1 MNFALALSAAGTNAM
16 HALPSRLVGFGRD
29 DTAPDP
35 VRLARRGNRRRLAVF
50 AAVFLVSLLAGE
62 VWNLARPDQFRTESR
77 LRISVPDPGL
87 PGVAGVQPST
97 AQATQLQA
105 LDSRPLLAKV
115 AQAMAAA
122 GQPVPGDDAAAQL
135 QQMLVVEPV
144 KGADVVVLRAI
155 GAQPALLAALLNT
168 LPDVIRGELMANQ
181 ASDADAVL
189 ANAKLE
195 LARLDKT
202 AAASRAQLERYRA
215 RADLLGPRDDAEAVA
230 RNKGLALA
238 LNNAVEKQ
246 ATAEARLRTLGDS
259 AAAGHGVP
267 GRDDPA
273 LVALEG
279 RAGQVREALR
289 QMERVYTPDFMTM
302 DPQARA
308 LRATLAE
315 LQQQLV
321 EQRKASEQ
329 SAVQKAQQ
337 DLATTRANVDRLRSE
352 VAAER
357 PVLRSVS
364 ADYAHAKT
372 LEDDLAQIERA
383 RRDVLERVARLEAD
397 PQRRAPSVAVLEAA
411 PLPTLP
417 FRPDRRLDGLRVLGA
432 SLLLG
437 LFAMGLVEAF
447 NRAPAASPAVTTMVH
462 QPQGWVS
469 VAPGPAGL
477 GWGPA
482 LPAQLSRPAEALP
495 ALAAPPK
502 RLEQSE
508 AAALLSASSGL
519 ARFAC
524 AAGLMGLTV
533 PELLELRDADLDAEH
548 RRLTVRGPWARVLA
562 VPDWLAQALPA
573 RAAVAAGDG
582 LLLRSAGGQAPE
594 GADIQAWVACAS
606 LDAGLPLGTALTP
619 EVLRNTCIAWLV
631 DQGLRFSDL
640 PALVGRIDV
649 LGLTG
654 LAEHASTSPRRRPD
668 EVDALM
674 PALRL
679 SPLG

>member
-1 MNFALALSAAGTNAM
+1 M
-16 HALPSRLVGFGRD
+16 HAMPSRRVGFARD
-29 DTAPDP
+29 DSAPDP
-35 VRLARRGNRRRLAVF
+35 VQLARRGNRRRLAVF
-50 AAVFLVSLLAGE
+50 AAVFVVGLVAGE
-62 VWNLARPDQFRTESR
+62 AWNYARPDLYRTESR

-87 PGVAGVQPST
+87 PGAAGAQPST
-97 AQATQLQA
+97 AQATQLQT
-105 LDSRPLLAKV
+105 LDSRPLLAEV

-122 GQPVPGDDAAAQL
+122 GQPLPAGDDAAAQL
-135 QQMLVVEPV
+135 QRMLVVAPV
-144 KGADVVVLRAI
+144 KGADVVELRAT
-155 GAQPALLAALLNT
+155 GTQPALLAALLNT
-168 LPDVIRGELMANQ
+168 LPGVIRSELIANQ

-189 ANAKLE
+189 ANAKQE
-195 LARLDKT
+195 LARLDQT

-215 RADLLGPRDDAEAVA
+215 RADLLGPRDDDEAVA

-246 ATAEARLRTLGDS
+246 ATADARLRTLTDS
-259 AAAGHGVP
+259 AAAGRGLP

-289 QMERVYTPDFMTM
+289 QMERVYTPDFMAM

-308 LRATLAE
+308 LRATLTE
-315 LQQQLV
+315 LQQQLA
-321 EQRKASEQ
+321 EQRKASEA
-329 SAVQKAQQ
+329 SALQKARE

-357 PVLRSVS
+357 PALRSVS

-383 RRDVLERVARLEAD
+383 RRDALERVARLEAD
-397 PQRRAPSVAVLEAA
+397 QQRRAPTVAVLEPA
-411 PLPTLP
+411 PVPTLP
-417 FRPDRRLDGLRVLGA
+417 FGPDRRLDGLRVLGA

-447 NRAPAASPAVTTMVH
+447 NRAPAASPAVTAMVL
-462 QPQGWVS
+462 PQGWVS
-469 VAPGPAGL
+469 AAPGPSGL

-482 LPAQLSRPAEALP
+482 TPAALPVSAEAPP

-508 AAALLSASSGL
+508 AAALLSAATGP
-519 ARFAC
+519 ARVAC
-524 AAGLMGLTV
+524 ALALLGLTV
-533 PELLELRDADLDAEH
+533 QEMIELRDADLDAEH

-562 VPDWLAQALPA
+562 VPDWLPGALPA
-573 RAAVAAGDG
+573 AVPAGEG
-582 LLLRSAGGQAPE
+582 LLLRGATGQVPAV
-594 GADIQAWVACAS
+594 ADVRAWVACAA
-606 LDAGLPLGTALTP
+606 LDAGLPQGAALTP
-619 EVLRNTCIAWLV
+619 EVLRDTCIAWLV

-640 PALVGRIDV
+640 PARVGRIEVDD
-649 LGLTG
+649 LS
-654 LAEHASTSPRRRPD
+654 AFADRASASPRRRPD
-668 EVDALM
+668 EVETLM